1 MAKPIIWVLVA
12 DAARARLFRVEQP
25 QQTLTPAL
33 GEELIGTNLRSREI
47 ASDRPGRTFDSG
59 GQGRHAKEPPTD
71 PARYAQEEFARDVV
85 RLLDDKRTS
94 HAFERL
100 IVVAPPQF
108 LGDLRALMSQQL
120 QNIVSAE
127 IAKDLSKLP
136 VHDLQHHLRDV
147 LDAQRP
153 VGRS

>member
-12 DAARARLFRVEQP
+12 DAARARLFQVEPP
-25 QQTLTPAL
+25 QQTLSAAL
-33 GEELIGTNLRSREI
+33 GRELIGSNLPSREI

-59 GQGRHAKEPPTD
+59 GEGRHAKEPPTD
-71 PARYAQEEFARDVV
+71 PARHAQQEFARDVV
-85 RLLDDKRTS
+85 RLLDEHKESR
-94 HAFERL
+94 AFDRL

-108 LGDLRALMSQQL
+108 LGDLRALMPQQL
-120 QNIVSAE
+120 RQAVSAE

-136 VHDLQHHLRDV
+136 LHELQDHLAEV

-153 VGRS
+153 VGRG